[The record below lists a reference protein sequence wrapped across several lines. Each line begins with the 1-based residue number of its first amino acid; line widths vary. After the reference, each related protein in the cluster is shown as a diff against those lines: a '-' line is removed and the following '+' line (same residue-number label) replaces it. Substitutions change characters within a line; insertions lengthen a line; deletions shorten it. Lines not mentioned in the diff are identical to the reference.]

1 MEDLMKKKNIGA
13 MLSVIAAVTAGASAY
28 ATTID
33 NLDQDQHTNSLISEA
48 NYTDTYTNY
57 DLVKSEYTNEVKNTK
72 IAQEAKPVESKEDKK
87 ADLDKLVE
95 EAARDTVIEVKAA
108 KIADENK
115 KRCCR

>member
-1 MEDLMKKKNIGA
+1 MKKKNIGA

-57 DLVKSEYTNEVKNTK
+57 DLVQELIK
-72 IAQEAKPVESKEDKK
+72 IKDLKIIFIKILYGGLDEKEKYRSY
-87 ADLDKLVE
+87 A
-95 EAARDTVIEVKAA
+95 ISYSCS
-108 KIADENK
+108 NS
-115 KRCCR
+115 RC